1 MQPFRNIMLLILL
14 FCSVDNTLLAQ
25 HRLYVST
32 KGKDSNPGSATR
44 PFLSVEQAARQASSL
59 TGEVTIHIEKGIYYL
74 DKTIQ
79 FTSAQFKPR
88 ALTIQGSGEVII
100 SAGKL
105 LQLNWKH
112 FEKGI
117 YVVSINDDIPFERL
131 YCNDVLQVLA
141 RYPNYDSSASVFNG
155 TAADAID
162 ASRIKKWANPT
173 GGYLHALHG
182 GEWGG
187 FHYRFT
193 GADTAGTLQM
203 EGGWQNN
210 RPSKLHR
217 ELRFVENIF
226 EELDAPGE
234 WFLDKNKKL
243 LYFYPPENTNLA
255 TSKIEVAHLAKS
267 FVMTGTIQQP
277 LRGIS
282 FSNLHFKHNERTF
295 METKEPLLRSDWTFY
310 RGGALLFDG
319 AENCTISDCVFEGLG
334 GNAIVFSNYN
344 KNNLVTGC
352 HIYNIGANAI
362 AFVGDMAAV
371 RSPSFNYGDYIPYT
385 EMDKT
390 PGPLN
395 NNYPRKCTVDNNLL
409 HDLGQIEKQATG
421 VQIEVSSQIK
431 VSRNSIYNLPRAGIN
446 IGDGCFGGHLIEY
459 NDVFNTVLETGDHG
473 SFNSWGR
480 DRFWAAKRNYMDS
493 LLALH
498 PELIL
503 LDAQETTVIRNNR
516 WRCDHGWDVDLD
528 DGSSNYHIYNN
539 LFLNGGLKFREGFFR
554 KAENNIMINN
564 SFHPHVWFKNSG
576 DVFTRNIVMR
586 AYAPIGMSDWGASID
601 HNFFPDQAALEKARL
616 NGTDQ
621 NSLAGDPLFVGPAKG
636 NFNVRPNS
644 PALQTGFKNFDMGSF
659 GVQKPSLKA
668 IALRPAIPVLQTT
681 TAITSSNQPIDFL
694 GGSIKPV
701 EGLGDR
707 SAYGLP
713 DESGVIIIVAGK
725 GLLHQS
731 GLQPKDVIVVAD
743 GKKVKNVKDFLDIY
757 NALKNFSA
765 SIPLTIIRNQQQLTI
780 NLNTK

>member
-1 MQPFRNIMLLILL
+1 MRPLQKIISLLLL
-14 FCSVDNTLLAQ
+14 VCCFETTSLAQ
-25 HRLYVST
+25 QIYVST
-32 KGKDSNPGSATR
+32 KGKDDNPGSRAQ
-44 PFLSVEQAARQASSL
+44 PFLSIERAAAHAVSL
-59 TGEVTIHIEKGIYYL
+59 TGEVVIHIEKGTYYL

-88 ALTIQGSGEVII
+88 TLTIQGSGEVII
-100 SAGKL
+100 SAGRL
-105 LQLNWKH
+105 LKLNWKH

-117 YVVSINDDIPFERL
+117 YVASINDDIPFERL
-131 YCNDVLQVLA
+131 YCNNVLQVLA
-141 RYPNYDSSASVFNG
+141 RYPNYDSSAKVFNG

-162 ASRIKKWANPT
+162 AQRIKKWGNPA

-187 FHYRFT
+187 FHYRFI
-193 GADTAGTLQM
+193 GADTAGRLPM

-210 RPSKLHR
+210 RPSKLHK
-217 ELRFVENIF
+217 EMRFIENVF

-234 WFLDKNKKL
+234 WFLDKSKKL
-243 LYFYPPENTNLA
+243 LYFYPPENINLA
-255 TSKIEVAHLAKS
+255 TSKIEVAHLTKS
-267 FVMTGTIQQP
+267 FVMAGTILQP
-277 LRGIS
+277 LRSIT

-319 AENCTISDCVFEGLG
+319 AENCAISDCVFEGLG

-352 HIYNIGANAI
+352 HIYNIGANALSFI
-362 AFVGDMAAV
+362 GDMKAV
-371 RSPSFNYGDYIPYT
+371 RSPSFSYGSHVPYA

-390 PGPLN
+390 PGPIGK
-395 NNYPRKCTVDNNLL
+395 NYPQQCVVDNNLL

-480 DRFWAAKRNYMDS
+480 DRFWAAKRSYMDS
-493 LLALH
+493 LVALH

-528 DGSSNYHIYNN
+528 DGSSNYYIYNN

-586 AYAPIGMSDWGASID
+586 SYAPIGMNYWGATID
-601 HNFFPDQAALEKARL
+601 RNFFPDQAALDKARL

-621 NSLAGDPLFVGPAKG
+621 NSLAGDPLFIDPAKG

-644 PALQTGFKNFDMGSF
+644 PALKTGFKNFDMSSF

-668 IALRPAIPVLQTT
+668 IALQPAIPLLQTT
-681 TAITSSNQPIDFL
+681 AAISSSDKPIDFS
-694 GGSIKPV
+694 GGVIKSV

-713 DESGVIIIVAGK
+713 DESGVVIISTGK

-731 GLQPKDVIVVAD
+731 GLQPKDVIVMAD
-743 GKKVKNVKDFLDIY
+743 GKKIKYVKDFLDIY
-757 NALKNFSA
+757 NALKNFST
-765 SIPLTIIRNQQQLTI
+765 SISLTIIRNQQQLTI
-780 NLNTK
+780 NLTTQ

>member
-1 MQPFRNIMLLILL
+1 MQPLRNIMLLTMML
-14 FCSVDNTLLAQ
+14 CSLTASAQ

-32 KGKDSNPGSATR
+32 KGKDSNPGSLAR
-44 PFLSVEQAARQASSL
+44 PFLTVEHAARHAGSL
-59 TGEVTIHIEKGIYYL
+59 TGDVIIIIEKGIYYL
-74 DKTIQ
+74 DKTIH
-79 FTSAQFKPR
+79 FTSEQFKPGK
-88 ALTIQGSGEVII
+88 LTLQGLGEVII

-105 LQLNWKH
+105 LHLNWQQFK
-112 FEKGI
+112 KGI
-117 YVVSINDDIPFERL
+117 YVAAVKEDTRFERL
-131 YCNDVLQVLA
+131 YCNNVLQVLA
-141 RYPNYDSSASVFNG
+141 RYPNYDSSARVFNG
-155 TAADAID
+155 TAADAVD
-162 ASRIKKWANPT
+162 AQRIKKWANPT

-187 FHYRFT
+187 FHYRIT
-193 GADTAGTLQM
+193 GIDATGTLQM

-210 RPSKLHR
+210 RPSKLHPDM
-217 ELRFVENIF
+217 RFVENVF

-234 WFLDKNKKL
+234 WFLDQEKKL
-243 LYFYPPENTNLA
+243 LYFYPPENINLA
-255 TSKIEVAHLAKS
+255 TSKIEVAHLTQS
-267 FVMTGTIQQP
+267 FVMEGTAQRP
-277 LRGIS
+277 LRGIT
-282 FSNLHFKHNERTF
+282 FSNLHFTHNERTF

-310 RGGALLFDG
+310 RGGALLFNG
-319 AENCTISDCVFEGLG
+319 AENCKITDCIFEGLG

-352 HIYNIGANAI
+352 HIYNIGANAV

-371 RSPSFNYGDYIPYT
+371 RSPSFSYGNHVPYA

-395 NNYPRKCTVDNNLL
+395 NNYPRQCTVDNNLL

-480 DRFWAAKRNYMDS
+480 DRFWAAKRSYMDS
-493 LLALH
+493 LVALH

-503 LDAQETTVIRNNR
+503 LDAKETTVIRNNR

-576 DVFTRNIVMR
+576 DVFTRNIIMR
-586 AYAPIGMSDWGASID
+586 AYAPIGMNYWGDTID
-601 HNFFPDQAALEKARL
+601 RNYFPDQAALEKAEL
-616 NGTDQ
+616 NGTDK
-621 NSLAGDPLFVGPAKG
+621 NSLAGDPLFIDPANG

-644 PALQTGFKNFDMGSF
+644 PAFKTGFKNFDMNSF
-659 GVQKPSLKA
+659 GVQKPKLKA
-668 IALRPAIPVLQTT
+668 IALQPLIPELQTT
-681 TAITSSNQPIDFL
+681 VAMNLSDKPVNFL
-694 GGSIKPV
+694 GGLIKSV

-713 DESGVIIIVAGK
+713 DESGIIIIAVGK
-725 GLLHQS
+725 GLLQQS
-731 GLQPKDVIVVAD
+731 NLQPKDVIVMAD
-743 GKKVKNVKDFLDIY
+743 SKKIKNVKDFLDIF
-757 NALKNFSA
+757 NTLKNFNK
-765 SIPLTIIRNQQQLTI
+765 SIPLTIIRNQQQLNI